1 MVIGP
6 VRRRAMQAAN
16 EAYAAA
22 SGGRNLVAD
31 LADGFGLKAVV
42 DWDAATEQIK
52 AALTGKLKGKH
63 PFPVTFTVD
72 PTVDNDDDDAAELY
86 K

>member
-1 MVIGP
+1 MVVGP
-6 VRRRAMQAAN
+6 VRRQAMLAAQ

-22 SGGRNLVAD
+22 SNGRNLIAD

-42 DWDAATEQIK
+42 DWDEATKQIK
-52 AALTGKLKGKH
+52 SALAGQLKGKH
-63 PFPVTFTVD
+63 PFPVEFTVD
-72 PTVDNDDDDAAELY
+72 PTVDA